1 MKMAL
6 SILVIPLQT
15 ILNQKNEAVN
25 NHIKRSA
32 EEVKIIM
39 REIESV
45 MFRQTTGDIVSKN
58 HISLTKI
65 QTDHS
70 IAGIHQLG

>member
-45 MFRQTTGDIVSKN
+45 MFRQTGDIVSKN